1 MTREPV
7 ATTQTQQV
15 RVVFNVLT
23 NKDFFIRFWIVR
35 MAGGSK
41 SGGSRKARLLTSKIM
56 ALYAGC
62 SARPQWRARIE
73 TEKSTPCFAIILECP
88 SSVAGED

>member
-56 ALYAGC
+56 AL
-62 SARPQWRARIE
+62 
-73 TEKSTPCFAIILECP
+73 
-88 SSVAGED
+88 